1 MASTLTTTPAAEIT
15 ARLDRLPMTRHMWM
29 LVLLIS
35 LGGWFD
41 TYAIFLTG
49 SIAPG
54 MFADKIFTPTTV
66 SLFGFT
72 GLASFIAALFAGL
85 FIGTM
90 FFTRAADRFGR
101 RMVFTFSL
109 VWYCVATLIMAFQ
122 STPAAIN
129 FWRFV
134 AGVGIGVELVTV
146 DTFISELVPKRAR
159 GRIFAV
165 QQSIGFIPVPLVG
178 LLAWLLNPIAPLG
191 LSGWRWVVIIG
202 SVGALIV
209 WFVRLKLPES
219 PRWLA
224 QQGRVA
230 EADKIMSAIEAQVA
244 RECGGTLPAVDPPVP
259 EDPRKGTLR
268 EIFNPTYRSR
278 TIMLSIANFCQTIGF
293 YGFANWVPTLLIAKG
308 IHVSQTLEYSF
319 IIAFA
324 YPIFPLISTLFAD
337 RIERKWQVCL
347 SCIGI
352 AAFGIAFAFQ
362 TEALPLI
369 IIGTFQT
376 MMNAWLSF
384 SAHNYQSELFPT
396 RIRATAVGFVYSW
409 SRFSTIFTGF
419 FIAAILQ
426 QFGVP
431 GVFMFVASAMAVVV
445 LSIAVWGPRTNHLS
459 LEEIARVSP
468 AEGEP
473 IPVRVR
479 GA

>member
-1 MASTLTTTPAAEIT
+1 MASTLSVTPAAEIT
-15 ARLDRLPMTRHMWM
+15 ARLDRLPMTRHMWI

-72 GLASFIAALFAGL
+72 GLASFIAALFTGL

-101 RMVFTFSL
+101 RTVFTVSL

-122 STPAAIN
+122 YTPGAVN
-129 FWRFV
+129 FWRLI
-134 AGVGIGVELVTV
+134 AGIGIGVELVTV

-165 QQSIGFIPVPLVG
+165 QQSIGFIPVPLVA
-178 LLAWLLNPIAPLG
+178 LLAWLLNPTAPLG
-191 LSGWRWVVIIG
+191 LSGWRWVVIVG

-230 EADKIMSAIEAQVA
+230 EADAVMSAIEAQVA
-244 RECGGTLPAVDPPVP
+244 KECNGTLPAPDAPVA

-337 RIERKWQVCL
+337 KIERKWQVCL

-352 AAFGIAFAFQ
+352 AAFGIAFSFQ
-362 TEALPLI
+362 TQALPLI

-426 QFGVP
+426 HFGVP
-431 GVFMFVASAMAVVV
+431 GVFLFVASAMAVVV
-445 LSIAVWGPRTNHLS
+445 LSIAIWGPRTNHRS
-459 LEEIARVSP
+459 LEEISSGVP
-468 AEGEP
+468 QVG
-473 IPVRVR
+473 
-479 GA
+479 

>member
-1 MASTLTTTPAAEIT
+1 MASTSIVTPAAEIT

-29 LVLLIS
+29 LVVLIS

-90 FFTRAADRFGR
+90 FFTQAADRFGR
-101 RMVFTFSL
+101 RTVFTISL
-109 VWYCVATLIMAFQ
+109 VWYSVASLVMAFQ
-122 STPAAIN
+122 YTPSGVN
-129 FWRFV
+129 LWRLI
-134 AGVGIGVELVTV
+134 AGIGIGVELVTV

-159 GRIFAV
+159 GKTFAI
-165 QQSIGFIPVPLVG
+165 QQSIGFLPVPLVA
-178 LLAWLLNPIAPLG
+178 LLAWLLNPTAPLG

-202 SVGALIV
+202 SVGAVIV
-209 WFVRLKLPES
+209 WFIRLKLPES

-224 QQGRVA
+224 QQGRLD
-230 EADKIMSAIEAQVA
+230 EAHHVMTAIEARVA
-244 RECGGTLPAVDPPVP
+244 AESGHALPAPEPPVV
-259 EDPRKGTLR
+259 EDPRKGRLI
-268 EIFNPTYRSR
+268 EIFNPAYRSR
-278 TIMLSIANFCQTIGF
+278 TIMLSVANFCQTIGF

-324 YPIFPLISTLFAD
+324 YPLFPLVSSLFAD
-337 RIERKWQVCL
+337 RVERKWQVCL

-352 AAFGIAFAFQ
+352 AVFGVAFSLQ
-362 TEALPLI
+362 TEAGPLI
-369 IIGTFQT
+369 VIGALQT

-419 FIAAILQ
+419 IIAAILQ
-426 QFGVP
+426 RFGVP
-431 GVFMFVASAMAVVV
+431 GVFLFIAGAMAIVV
-445 LSIAVWGPRTNHLS
+445 LSVAVFGPRTNRLS
-459 LEEIARVSP
+459 LEEIAR
-468 AEGEP
+468 
-473 IPVRVR
+473 PV
-479 GA
+479 AQES

>member
-1 MASTLTTTPAAEIT
+1 MASMPIATPAAEIT

-41 TYAIFLTG
+41 SYAIFLTG

-72 GLASFIAALFAGL
+72 GLASFIAALFTGL
-85 FIGTM
+85 FIGTL
-90 FFTRAADRFGR
+90 FFTQAADLFGR
-101 RMVFTFSL
+101 RTVFTFSL
-109 VWYCVATLIMAFQ
+109 VWYCIATLIMAFQ
-122 STPAAIN
+122 YTPGGIN

-134 AGVGIGVELVTV
+134 AGIGVGVELVTV

-159 GRIFAV
+159 GRIFAI
-165 QQSIGFIPVPLVG
+165 QQSIGFIPVPLIA
-178 LLAWLLNPIAPLG
+178 LLAWLLNPTAPLG

-224 QQGRVA
+224 QQERFEEVERVMAKIEARVA
-230 EADKIMSAIEAQVA
+230 EESGRA
-244 RECGGTLPAVDPPVP
+244 LPAPEPPVN
-259 EDPRKGTLR
+259 EDPREGRLS
-268 EIFNPTYRSR
+268 EIFSPAYRSR
-278 TIMLSIANFCQTIGF
+278 TIMLSVANFFQTIGF

-324 YPIFPLISTLFAD
+324 YPLFPLIGSLFSD

-347 SCIGI
+347 SCTGI
-352 AAFGIAFAFQ
+352 AVFGILFSLQ
-362 TEALPLI
+362 TGAVPLI
-369 IIGTFQT
+369 VIGTLQT

-384 SAHNYQSELFPT
+384 SAHNYQAELFPT
-396 RIRATAVGFVYSW
+396 RVRARAVGFVYSW

-426 QFGVP
+426 RFGVP
-431 GVFMFVASAMAVVV
+431 GVFMFIASAMAVVV
-445 LSIAVWGPRTNHLS
+445 ILIAALGPLTNRRS
-459 LEEIARVSP
+459 LEEIAQP
-468 AEGEP
+468 EGA
-473 IPVRVR
+473 V
-479 GA
+479 

>member
-1 MASTLTTTPAAEIT
+1 MASTLIATPAAEIT

-72 GLASFIAALFAGL
+72 GLASFIAALFTGL

-101 RMVFTFSL
+101 RTVFTYSL

-122 STPAAIN
+122 TTAGGIN
-129 FWRFV
+129 LWRMI
-134 AGVGIGVELVTV
+134 AGIGIGVELVTV

-159 GRIFAV
+159 GRTFAV
-165 QQSIGFIPVPLVG
+165 QQSIGFIPVPVVG
-178 LLAWLLNPIAPLG
+178 LLAWLLNPTAPLG

-230 EADKIMSAIEAQVA
+230 EADKVMSAIEARVA
-244 RECGGTLPAVDPPVP
+244 RECGGTLPLPDAPVA
-259 EDPRKGTLR
+259 EDPRKGTLA
-268 EIFNPTYRSR
+268 EIFNPTYRGR
-278 TIMLSIANFCQTIGF
+278 TIMLSVANFCQTIGF

-324 YPIFPLISTLFAD
+324 YPLFPLVSTLFAD

-352 AAFGIAFAFQ
+352 AAFGIAFSFQ
-362 TEALPLI
+362 TEAVPLI

-384 SAHNYQSELFPT
+384 SAHNYQAELFPT

-426 QFGVP
+426 HFGVP

-445 LSIAVWGPRTNHLS
+445 LSIAMWGPRTNHRS
-459 LEEIARVSP
+459 LEEIALVAP
-468 AEGEP
+468 MQPEAV
-473 IPVRVR
+473 PVRVR
-479 GA
+479 

>member
-1 MASTLTTTPAAEIT
+1 MASTLIATPAAEIT

-72 GLASFIAALFAGL
+72 GLASFIAALFTGL

-90 FFTRAADRFGR
+90 FFTQAADRFGR
-101 RMVFTFSL
+101 RTVFTYSL
-109 VWYCVATLIMAFQ
+109 VWYCIATLVMAFQ
-122 STPAAIN
+122 YTPGGIN
-129 FWRFV
+129 LWRMI
-134 AGVGIGVELVTV
+134 AGIGIGVELVTV

-159 GRIFAV
+159 GKTFAI
-165 QQSIGFIPVPLVG
+165 QQSIGFIPVPLVA
-178 LLAWLLNPIAPLG
+178 LLAWLLNPTAPFG

-202 SVGALIV
+202 SVGAIIV

-224 QQGRVA
+224 QQGRL
-230 EADKIMSAIEAQVA
+230 EAADRVMSGIEAKVA
-244 RECGGTLPAVDPPVP
+244 AESGRPLPAPEPPVV
-259 EDPRKGTLR
+259 EDPRKGKLS

-278 TIMLSIANFCQTIGF
+278 TIMLSVANFFQTIGF

-324 YPIFPLISTLFAD
+324 YPLFPLFSSLFAD

-352 AAFGIAFAFQ
+352 AAFGIAFSFQ

-369 IIGTFQT
+369 IIGTLQT

-396 RIRATAVGFVYSW
+396 RVRATAVGFVYSW

-419 FIAAILQ
+419 IIAAILQ
-426 QFGVP
+426 RFGVP

-445 LSIAVWGPRTNHLS
+445 LSIALFGPRTNQRS
-459 LEEIARVSP
+459 LEEISRSVP
-468 AEGEP
+468 Q
-473 IPVRVR
+473 R
-479 GA
+479 G

>member
-1 MASTLTTTPAAEIT
+1 MASTLSATPAAEIT
-15 ARLDRLPMTRHMWM
+15 ARLDRLPMTRHMWV
-29 LVLLIS
+29 LVLLIA

-90 FFTRAADRFGR
+90 FFTQAADRFGR
-101 RMVFTFSL
+101 RTVFTYSL
-109 VWYCVATLIMAFQ
+109 VWYCLATLVMAFQ
-122 STPAAIN
+122 YTPGGVN
-129 FWRFV
+129 LWRLI

-159 GRIFAV
+159 GRTFAI
-165 QQSIGFIPVPLVG
+165 QQAIGFIPVPLVA
-178 LLAWLLNPIAPLG
+178 LLAWVLNPTAPFG

-202 SVGALIV
+202 SVGAIIV
-209 WFVRLKLPES
+209 LFVRLKLPES

-224 QQGRVA
+224 QQGRVE
-230 EADKIMSAIEAQVA
+230 EADRVMRAIEANVA
-244 RECGGTLPAVDPPVP
+244 AESGAPLPAPEPPVV
-259 EDPRKGTLR
+259 EDPRKGSLA

-278 TIMLSIANFCQTIGF
+278 TIMLSVANFFQTIGF

-308 IHVSQTLEYSF
+308 IHISQTLEYSF
-319 IIAFA
+319 IIACA
-324 YPIFPLISTLFAD
+324 YPLFPLVSSLFAD

-347 SCIGI
+347 SCLGI
-352 AAFGIAFAFQ
+352 AVFGIAFSFQ
-362 TEALPLI
+362 TEAVPLI
-369 IIGTFQT
+369 IIGTLQT

-384 SAHNYQSELFPT
+384 SAHNYQSDLFPT
-396 RIRATAVGFVYSW
+396 RVRATAVGFVYSW

-426 QFGVP
+426 RFGVP
-431 GVFMFVASAMAVVV
+431 GVFLFVASAVAVVV
-445 LSIAVWGPRTNHLS
+445 LSIGLFGPRTNHRS
-459 LEEIARVSP
+459 LEEISRPVLQ
-468 AEGEP
+468 EG
-473 IPVRVR
+473 
-479 GA
+479 

>member
-1 MASTLTTTPAAEIT
+1 MDAKLTATPAAEIT

-72 GLASFIAALFAGL
+72 GLASFIAALFMGL

-90 FFTRAADRFGR
+90 FFTQAADRFGR
-101 RMVFTFSL
+101 RTVFTYSL
-109 VWYCVATLIMAFQ
+109 VWYCIATLVMAFQ
-122 STPAAIN
+122 TTPGGIN
-129 FWRFV
+129 LWRLI
-134 AGVGIGVELVTV
+134 AGIGIGVELVTV

-159 GRIFAV
+159 GKTFAI
-165 QQSIGFIPVPLVG
+165 QQSIGFIPVPLVA
-178 LLAWLLNPIAPLG
+178 LLAWVLNPTAPFG

-202 SVGALIV
+202 SVGAIIV

-224 QQGRVA
+224 QQGRLE
-230 EADKIMSAIEAQVA
+230 EADQVMRTIEAKVA
-244 RECGGTLPAVDPPVP
+244 AQSGGPLPEPEPPVV
-259 EDPRKGTLR
+259 EDGRKGRLM

-278 TIMLSIANFCQTIGF
+278 TIMLSVANFFQTIGF

-324 YPIFPLISTLFAD
+324 YPIFPLLSSLFAD

-347 SCIGI
+347 SCLGI
-352 AAFGIAFAFQ
+352 AVFGIAFSFQ
-362 TEALPLI
+362 TEAVPLI
-369 IIGTFQT
+369 IIGTLQT

-419 FIAAILQ
+419 IIAAILQ
-426 QFGVP
+426 HFGVP
-431 GVFMFVASAMAVVV
+431 AVFLFVASAMGVVV
-445 LSIAVWGPRTNHLS
+445 LSIAVFGPPTNHRS
-459 LEEIARVSP
+459 LEEISRQVP
-468 AEGEP
+468 
-473 IPVRVR
+473 RR
-479 GA
+479 GALQSDPSA

>member
-1 MASTLTTTPAAEIT
+1 MASTLIATPAAEIT

-72 GLASFIAALFAGL
+72 GLASFIAALFTGL

-101 RMVFTFSL
+101 RTVFTYSL

-122 STPAAIN
+122 YTPGGIN
-129 FWRFV
+129 LWRMI
-134 AGVGIGVELVTV
+134 AGIGIGVELVTV

-159 GRIFAV
+159 GRTFAV
-165 QQSIGFIPVPLVG
+165 QQSIGFIPVPLVA
-178 LLAWLLNPIAPLG
+178 LLAWILNPTAPLG
-191 LSGWRWVVIIG
+191 LSGWRWVVIVG

-230 EADKIMSAIEAQVA
+230 EADKVMSAIEAQVA
-244 RECGGTLPAVDPPVP
+244 KECGGTLPMPDAPVA
-259 EDPRKGTLR
+259 EDPRKGTLA

-278 TIMLSIANFCQTIGF
+278 TIMLSVANFCQTIGF

-324 YPIFPLISTLFAD
+324 YPLFPLVSTLFAD

-362 TEALPLI
+362 TEAVPLI

-426 QFGVP
+426 HFGVP

-445 LSIAVWGPRTNHLS
+445 VSIAMWGPRTNHRS
-459 LEEIARVSP
+459 LEEIALVLP
-468 AEGEP
+468 MEP
-473 IPVRVR
+473 EPVRVR
-479 GA
+479 SR

>member
-1 MASTLTTTPAAEIT
+1 MASTLTAAPAAEIT

-41 TYAIFLTG
+41 SYAIFLTG

-72 GLASFIAALFAGL
+72 GLASFIAALFTGL

-90 FFTRAADRFGR
+90 FFTHMADHFGR
-101 RMVFTFSL
+101 RTVFTFSL
-109 VWYCVATLIMAFQ
+109 VWYCVATLVMAFQ
-122 STPAAIN
+122 TTPNGVN
-129 FWRFV
+129 FWRLL

-159 GRIFAV
+159 GRTFAI
-165 QQSIGFIPVPLVG
+165 QQSIGFIPVPLIAF
-178 LLAWLLNPIAPLG
+178 LAWLLNPTAPLG

-202 SVGALIV
+202 SVGALLV
-209 WFVRLKLPES
+209 WFVRLRLPES

-224 QQGRVA
+224 QQGRLEEA
-230 EADKIMSAIEAQVA
+230 ERIMSAIETKVA
-244 RECGGTLPAVDPPVP
+244 AESGKPLPLPEPPVA
-259 EDPRKGTLR
+259 EDPAKGRLA
-268 EIFNPTYRSR
+268 EIFSPAYRSR
-278 TIMLSIANFCQTIGF
+278 TIMLSVANFFQTIGF
-293 YGFANWVPTLLIAKG
+293 YGFANWVPTLLIAQG

-319 IIAFA
+319 IIACA
-324 YPIFPLISTLFAD
+324 YPLFPLLGSGFAD

-352 AAFGIAFAFQ
+352 AVLGILFSFQ

-369 IIGTFQT
+369 IIGTLQT

-396 RIRATAVGFVYSW
+396 RVRARAVGFVYSW

-426 QFGVP
+426 SFGVP
-431 GVFMFVASAMAVVV
+431 GVFLFIASAMAIVV
-445 LSIAVWGPRTNHLS
+445 IAIGVFGPRTNHRS
-459 LEEIARVSP
+459 LEEISQARVQ
-468 AEGEP
+468 A
-473 IPVRVR
+473 R
-479 GA
+479 GTA

>member
-1 MASTLTTTPAAEIT
+1 MASSSIVTPAAEIT

-90 FFTRAADRFGR
+90 FFTQAADRFGR
-101 RMVFTFSL
+101 RTVFTFSL
-109 VWYCVATLIMAFQ
+109 VWYCVASLIMAFQ
-122 STPAAIN
+122 YTPN
-129 FWRFV
+129 GVNLWRFI
-134 AGVGIGVELVTV
+134 AGIGIGVELVTV

-159 GRIFAV
+159 GKTFAI
-165 QQSIGFIPVPLVG
+165 QQSIGFIPVPVVA
-178 LLAWLLNPIAPLG
+178 LLAWLLNPTAPFG

-202 SVGALIV
+202 SVGAIIV
-209 WFVRLKLPES
+209 WFVRLRLPES

-224 QQGRVA
+224 QQGRVD
-230 EADKIMSAIEAQVA
+230 EADRVMAAIEAQVA
-244 RECGGTLPAVDPPVP
+244 AELGRPLPAPDPPVV
-259 EDPRKGTLR
+259 EDPRRGRLI
-268 EIFNPTYRSR
+268 EIFNSTYRSR
-278 TIMLSIANFCQTIGF
+278 TVMLSVANFCQTIGF
-293 YGFANWVPTLLIAKG
+293 YGFANWVPTLLIARG
-308 IHVSQTLEYSF
+308 IHVSQTLEYAF

-324 YPIFPLISTLFAD
+324 YPLFPLVSSLFAD

-352 AAFGIAFAFQ
+352 AVFGIAFSFQ
-362 TEALPLI
+362 TQAMPLI
-369 IIGTFQT
+369 IIGTLQT

-419 FIAAILQ
+419 IIAAMLQ
-426 QFGVP
+426 RFGVP
-431 GVFMFVASAMAVVV
+431 GVFLFIAGAMVVVV
-445 LSIAVWGPRTNHLS
+445 LSVALFGPRTNRLS
-459 LEEIARVSP
+459 LEEIAR
-468 AEGEP
+468 
-473 IPVRVR
+473 PV
-479 GA
+479 GQES

>member
-1 MASTLTTTPAAEIT
+1 MESTMMVTPAAEIT
-15 ARLDRLPMTRHMWM
+15 ARLDRLPMTRHMWL

-101 RMVFTFSL
+101 RTVFTYSL
-109 VWYCVATLIMAFQ
+109 IWYCVATLVMAFQ
-122 STPAAIN
+122 YTPGGVN
-129 FWRFV
+129 LWRLI
-134 AGVGIGVELVTV
+134 AGIGIGVELVTV
-146 DTFISELVPKRAR
+146 DTFISELVPKHAR
-159 GRIFAV
+159 GKTFAI
-165 QQSIGFIPVPLVG
+165 QQSIGFIPVPLVA
-178 LLAWLLNPIAPLG
+178 LLAWVLNPTAPLG

-202 SVGALIV
+202 SVGAIIV

-224 QQGRVA
+224 QQGRLV
-230 EADKIMSAIEAQVA
+230 EADRVMSAIEARVA
-244 RECGGTLPAVDPPVP
+244 AESGGVLPEPEAPVA
-259 EDPRKGTLR
+259 EDPRRGRLA
-268 EIFNPTYRSR
+268 EIFTPAYRSR
-278 TIMLSIANFCQTIGF
+278 TIMLSVANFCQTIGF

-324 YPIFPLISTLFAD
+324 YPLFPLVSTLFAD

-352 AAFGIAFAFQ
+352 AVFGIAFSLQ
-362 TEALPLI
+362 TEAMPLI
-369 IIGTFQT
+369 IIGTLQT

-419 FIAAILQ
+419 IIAAILQ
-426 QFGVP
+426 HFGVP
-431 GVFMFVASAMAVVV
+431 AVFLFVASAMGVVV
-445 LSIAVWGPRTNHLS
+445 LSIALFGPRTNHRS
-459 LEEIARVSP
+459 LEEISRRTPPEGAFQADRP
-468 AEGEP
+468 A
-473 IPVRVR
+473 
-479 GA
+479 

>member
-1 MASTLTTTPAAEIT
+1 MTSTLIATPAAEIT

-90 FFTRAADRFGR
+90 FFTQAADRFGR
-101 RMVFTFSL
+101 RTVFTYSL
-109 VWYCVATLIMAFQ
+109 VWYCVATLVMAFQ
-122 STPAAIN
+122 YTPN
-129 FWRFV
+129 GVNLWRFI
-134 AGVGIGVELVTV
+134 AGIGIGVELVTV

-159 GRIFAV
+159 GKTFAI
-165 QQSIGFIPVPLVG
+165 QQSIGFIPVPVVA
-178 LLAWLLNPIAPLG
+178 LLAWLLNPTAPLG

-202 SVGALIV
+202 SVGAIIV
-209 WFVRLKLPES
+209 WFVRLRMPES

-224 QQGRVA
+224 QQGRVDEADRVMTSIEAKVAA
-230 EADKIMSAIEAQVA
+230 EA
-244 RECGGTLPAVDPPVP
+244 GGALPAPEPPVV
-259 EDPRKGTLR
+259 EDPRKGRLS

-278 TIMLSIANFCQTIGF
+278 TIMLSVANFFQTIGF
-293 YGFANWVPTLLIAKG
+293 YGFANWVPTLLIANG

-324 YPIFPLISTLFAD
+324 YPLFPLFSTLFAD

-352 AAFGIAFAFQ
+352 AVFGVAFAFQ
-362 TEALPLI
+362 TGAVPLI
-369 IIGTFQT
+369 IIGTLQT

-384 SAHNYQSELFPT
+384 SAHNYQAELFPT

-426 QFGVP
+426 RFGVP
-431 GVFMFVASAMAVVV
+431 GVFLFVASAMAVVV
-445 LSIAVWGPRTNHLS
+445 LSVGLFGPRTNRLS
-459 LEEIARVSP
+459 LEEIAR
-468 AEGEP
+468 
-473 IPVRVR
+473 PV
-479 GA
+479 GQES